1 MTVQAI
7 GSLTSPVANP
17 SFALSSQLMPNI
29 RDFTS
34 ALRQRPGV
42 DAVLV
47 LGRDGLLI
55 EGFAAP
61 GLNNE
66 DLAARVPALVAEAET
81 LGRATVQGALNTA
94 ILEHQK
100 GYAIVA
106 ALADDTLLLIL
117 LRPSAD
123 LGGLL
128 FDVRRYRGNIASLI

>member
-1 MTVQAI
+1 
-7 GSLTSPVANP
+7 
-17 SFALSSQLMPNI
+17 MPNI

-66 DLAARVPALVAEAET
+66 DLAARVPALVAEAEA
-81 LGRATVQGALNTA
+81 LGKATVQGALNTA

-106 ALADDTLLLIL
+106 SLADDTLLLIL

>member
-1 MTVQAI
+1 M
-7 GSLTSPVANP
+7 
-17 SFALSSQLMPNI
+17 
-29 RDFTS
+29 
-34 ALRQRPGV
+34 
-42 DAVLV
+42 

-81 LGRATVQGALNTA
+81 LGKATVQGTLNTA

>member
-1 MTVQAI
+1 
-7 GSLTSPVANP
+7 
-17 SFALSSQLMPNI
+17 MPNI

-66 DLAARVPALVAEAET
+66 DLAARVPALVFEAEA
-81 LGRATVQGALNTA
+81 LGKAAQQGAVATA
-94 ILEHQK
+94 IVENEK

-106 ALADDTLLLIL
+106 SLADQTLLLLL

>member
-1 MTVQAI
+1 
-7 GSLTSPVANP
+7 
-17 SFALSSQLMPNI
+17 MPNI

-81 LGRATVQGALNTA
+81 LGKATVQGALNTA

-106 ALADDTLLLIL
+106 SLADDTLLLIL

>member
-1 MTVQAI
+1 
-7 GSLTSPVANP
+7 
-17 SFALSSQLMPNI
+17 MPNI
-29 RDFTS
+29 RDFTT

-47 LGRDGLLI
+47 LGKDGLLI

-61 GLNNE
+61 GLNTE
-66 DLAARVPALVAEAET
+66 DLAARVPALVSEAES
-81 LGRATVQGALNTA
+81 LGKAAMQGGLATA
-94 ILEHQK
+94 IVEHEK

-106 ALADDTLLLIL
+106 VLADNTLLLLL

>member
-1 MTVQAI
+1 
-7 GSLTSPVANP
+7 
-17 SFALSSQLMPNI
+17 MPNI
-29 RDFTS
+29 RDFTA

-66 DLAARVPALVAEAET
+66 VLAARVPAMVTEAEA
-81 LGRATVQGALNTA
+81 LGKAAMHGAIATA
-94 ILEHQK
+94 IIENEK

-106 ALADDTLLLIL
+106 ALADETLLLL
-117 LRPSAD
+117 LLKPSAD

>member
-1 MTVQAI
+1 
-7 GSLTSPVANP
+7 
-17 SFALSSQLMPNI
+17 MPNI

-47 LGRDGLLI
+47 LGKDGLLI

-66 DLAARVPALVAEAET
+66 DLAARVPALVFEAEA
-81 LGRATVQGALNTA
+81 LGRATMHGQLNTA

-100 GYAIVA
+100 GFAIIG
-106 ALADDTLLLIL
+106 ALADDTLLLVL

-128 FDVRRYRGNIASLI
+128 FDIRRYRGNIAALI

>member
-1 MTVQAI
+1 
-7 GSLTSPVANP
+7 
-17 SFALSSQLMPNI
+17 MPNI
-29 RDFTS
+29 RDFTT

-47 LGRDGLLI
+47 LGKDGLLI

-66 DLAARVPALVAEAET
+66 DLAARVPALVSEAES
-81 LGRATVQGALNTA
+81 LGEATMQGLVNTA
-94 ILEHQK
+94 ILEHQR

-106 ALADDTLLLIL
+106 TLADDTLLLIL

>member
-47 LGRDGLLI
+47 LGRDGLMI

-66 DLAARVPALVAEAET
+66 DLAARVPALVYEAET
-81 LGRATVQGALNTA
+81 LGKATVQGALNTA

>member
-1 MTVQAI
+1 MLGPKVYAFW
-7 GSLTSPVANP
+7 SLFSLP
-17 SFALSSQLMPNI
+17 MPNI
-29 RDFTS
+29 RDFTI

-61 GLNNE
+61 GLNND
-66 DLAARVPALVAEAET
+66 DLAARVPALVSEAEA
-81 LGRATVQGALNTA
+81 LGKAAMQGGLATA
-94 ILEHQK
+94 IVENEK
-100 GYAIVA
+100 GYAIIA
-106 ALADDTLLLIL
+106 ALADDTLLLLL

>member
-1 MTVQAI
+1 
-7 GSLTSPVANP
+7 
-17 SFALSSQLMPNI
+17 MPNI
-29 RDFTS
+29 RDFTT

-47 LGRDGLLI
+47 LGKAGLLI

-66 DLAARVPALVAEAET
+66 DLAALVPALVSEAES
-81 LGRATVQGALNTA
+81 LGRATLQGALNTG

-106 ALADDTLLLIL
+106 TLADDTLLLIL

-128 FDVRRYRGNIASLI
+128 FDVRRYRGNIAALI

>member
-1 MTVQAI
+1 
-7 GSLTSPVANP
+7 
-17 SFALSSQLMPNI
+17 MPNI

-47 LGRDGLLI
+47 LGKDGLLI

-66 DLAARVPALVAEAET
+66 DLAACVPALVAEA
-81 LGRATVQGALNTA
+81 TVQGSLSTA
-94 ILEHQK
+94 ILELQK

-106 ALADDTLLLIL
+106 ALADETLLLVL
-117 LRPSAD
+117 LRPSGD

-128 FDVRRYRGNIASLI
+128 FDVRRYRGNIAALI

>member
-1 MTVQAI
+1 
-7 GSLTSPVANP
+7 
-17 SFALSSQLMPNI
+17 MPNI

-47 LGRDGLLI
+47 LGKDGLLI

-66 DLAARVPALVAEAET
+66 DLATRVPALVFEAEA
-81 LGRATVQGALNTA
+81 LGRATLHGTLNTA

-100 GYAIVA
+100 GYAIIA
-106 ALADDTLLLIL
+106 ALADDTLLLVL
-117 LRPSAD
+117 LRLSAD

-128 FDVRRYRGNIASLI
+128 FDVRRYRGNIAALI

>member
-1 MTVQAI
+1 
-7 GSLTSPVANP
+7 
-17 SFALSSQLMPNI
+17 MPNI

-47 LGRDGLLI
+47 LGKDGLLI

-66 DLAARVPALVAEAET
+66 DLAARVPALVSEAES
-81 LGRATVQGALNTA
+81 LGRAAMQGALATA
-94 ILEHQK
+94 IVEHEK

-106 ALADDTLLLIL
+106 ALADNTLLLLL

>member
-1 MTVQAI
+1 
-7 GSLTSPVANP
+7 
-17 SFALSSQLMPNI
+17 MPNI

-47 LGRDGLLI
+47 LGKDGLLI

-61 GLNNE
+61 RLNNE
-66 DLAARVPALVAEAET
+66 DLAARIPALVYEAAAFS
-81 LGRATVQGALNTA
+81 RATILGPLNTA
-94 ILEHQK
+94 ILERQK

-106 ALADDTLLLIL
+106 ALADETLLLVL

-128 FDVRRYRGNIASLI
+128 FAVRRSRGNISSLI

>member
-1 MTVQAI
+1 
-7 GSLTSPVANP
+7 
-17 SFALSSQLMPNI
+17 MPNI

-47 LGRDGLLI
+47 LGKDGLLI

-66 DLAARVPALVAEAET
+66 DLSARVPALVSEAES
-81 LGRATVQGALNTA
+81 LGKASMQGALSTA
-94 ILEHQK
+94 IVEHEK
-100 GYAIVA
+100 GYAIIA
-106 ALADDTLLLIL
+106 ALADDTLLLLL

-128 FDVRRYRGNIASLI
+128 FDVRRYRGNIAALI

>member
-1 MTVQAI
+1 
-7 GSLTSPVANP
+7 
-17 SFALSSQLMPNI
+17 MPNI

-66 DLAARVPALVAEAET
+66 DLAARVPALVEEAEA
-81 LGRATVQGALNTA
+81 LGKATVQGALNTA

-106 ALADDTLLLIL
+106 SLADDTLLLIL

>member
-1 MTVQAI
+1 
-7 GSLTSPVANP
+7 
-17 SFALSSQLMPNI
+17 MPNI

-66 DLAARVPALVAEAET
+66 DLAARVPALAFEAEA
-81 LGRATVQGALNTA
+81 LGKAALQGAVATA
-94 ILEHQK
+94 IVESAK

-106 ALADDTLLLIL
+106 ALADQTLLLLL

-128 FDVRRYRGNIASLI
+128 FDVRRYRGNSASLI

>member
-1 MTVQAI
+1 
-7 GSLTSPVANP
+7 
-17 SFALSSQLMPNI
+17 MPNI

-47 LGRDGLLI
+47 LGKDGLLI

-66 DLAARVPALVAEAET
+66 DLAARVPALVSEAEA
-81 LGRATVQGALNTA
+81 LGRATIHGQLNTA

-100 GYAIVA
+100 GFAIIA
-106 ALADDTLLLIL
+106 ALADDTLLLVL

-128 FDVRRYRGNIASLI
+128 FDIRRYRGNIAALI

>member
-1 MTVQAI
+1 
-7 GSLTSPVANP
+7 
-17 SFALSSQLMPNI
+17 MPNI

-61 GLNNE
+61 GLNND
-66 DLAARVPALVAEAET
+66 DLAARVPAVVSEAEA
-81 LGRATVQGALNTA
+81 LGKAAMQGKLSTA
-94 ILEHQK
+94 IVELEK

-106 ALADDTLLLIL
+106 SLADDTLLLLL

>member
-1 MTVQAI
+1 
-7 GSLTSPVANP
+7 
-17 SFALSSQLMPNI
+17 MPNI

-42 DAVLV
+42 DAVLI
-47 LGRDGLLI
+47 LGKDGLLI

-66 DLAARVPALVAEAET
+66 DLAARVPALVSEAEA
-81 LGRATVQGALNTA
+81 LGRAKIQGMMNTA

-106 ALADDTLLLIL
+106 SLADDTLLLVL
-117 LRPSAD
+117 LRQSAD

>member
-1 MTVQAI
+1 
-7 GSLTSPVANP
+7 
-17 SFALSSQLMPNI
+17 MPNI

-47 LGRDGLLI
+47 LGKDGLLI

-66 DLAARVPALVAEAET
+66 DLAARVPALVFEAES
-81 LGRATVQGALNTA
+81 LGKATMQGPLNTA

-106 ALADDTLLLIL
+106 ALADETLLLVL

-128 FDVRRYRGNIASLI
+128 FDVRRYRGNIAALI

>member
-1 MTVQAI
+1 
-7 GSLTSPVANP
+7 
-17 SFALSSQLMPNI
+17 MPNI

-47 LGRDGLLI
+47 LGKDGLLI

-61 GLNNE
+61 GLNTE
-66 DLAARVPALVAEAET
+66 DLAARVPALVSEAES
-81 LGRATVQGALNTA
+81 LGKSTVQGPLSTA
-94 ILEHQK
+94 ILEHQR
-100 GYAIVA
+100 GYAIVS
-106 ALADDTLLLIL
+106 ALADETLLLVL
-117 LRPSAD
+117 LRQSAD

>member
-1 MTVQAI
+1 
-7 GSLTSPVANP
+7 
-17 SFALSSQLMPNI
+17 MPNI

-42 DAVLV
+42 DAVLI
-47 LGRDGLLI
+47 LGKDGLLI

-66 DLAARVPALVAEAET
+66 DLAARFTARVSESEAL
-81 LGRATVQGALNTA
+81 GGATVQGSMNTA
-94 ILEHQK
+94 ILEYQK

-106 ALADDTLLLIL
+106 ALADDTLLLVL
-117 LRPSAD
+117 LRQSAD

>member
-1 MTVQAI
+1 
-7 GSLTSPVANP
+7 
-17 SFALSSQLMPNI
+17 MPNI

-47 LGRDGLLI
+47 LGKDGLLI

-61 GLNNE
+61 GLNTE
-66 DLAARVPALVAEAET
+66 DLAARVPALVFEAEALGKAT
-81 LGRATVQGALNTA
+81 LQGAPNTA

-106 ALADDTLLLIL
+106 ALADETLLLVL

-128 FDVRRYRGNIASLI
+128 FDVRRYRGNIAALI

>member
-1 MTVQAI
+1 
-7 GSLTSPVANP
+7 
-17 SFALSSQLMPNI
+17 MPNI
-29 RDFTS
+29 RDFTT

-47 LGRDGLLI
+47 LGKDGLLI

-66 DLAARVPALVAEAET
+66 DLSARVPALVSEAES
-81 LGRATVQGALNTA
+81 LGRAAMQGPLATA
-94 ILEHQK
+94 IIEHEK
-100 GYAIVA
+100 GYAIIA
-106 ALADDTLLLIL
+106 ALADDTLLLLL

>member
-1 MTVQAI
+1 
-7 GSLTSPVANP
+7 
-17 SFALSSQLMPNI
+17 MPNI

-47 LGRDGLLI
+47 LGKDGLLI

-66 DLAARVPALVAEAET
+66 DLAARVPALVSEAES
-81 LGRATVQGALNTA
+81 LGLATIQGPMNTA

-100 GYAIVA
+100 GYAIIA
-106 ALADDTLLLIL
+106 ALADDTLLLVL
-117 LRPSAD
+117 LRQSAQA
-123 LGGLL
+123 GGLTAENEQQR
-128 FDVRRYRGNIASLI
+128 VVSK

>member
-1 MTVQAI
+1 M
-7 GSLTSPVANP
+7 
-17 SFALSSQLMPNI
+17 
-29 RDFTS
+29 
-34 ALRQRPGV
+34 
-42 DAVLV
+42 LV
-47 LGRDGLLI
+47 LGKDGLLI

-66 DLAARVPALVAEAET
+66 DLAARVPALVSEAES
-81 LGRATVQGALNTA
+81 LGLSTMQGPLNTA

-106 ALADDTLLLIL
+106 ALADETLLLVL

-128 FDVRRYRGNIASLI
+128 FDVRRYRGNIAALI

>member
-1 MTVQAI
+1 
-7 GSLTSPVANP
+7 
-17 SFALSSQLMPNI
+17 MPNI

-34 ALRQRPGV
+34 ALRQRPGI

-81 LGRATVQGALNTA
+81 LGRSTVQGTLNTA

-100 GYAIVA
+100 GYAIVT

>member
-1 MTVQAI
+1 
-7 GSLTSPVANP
+7 
-17 SFALSSQLMPNI
+17 MPNI
-29 RDFTS
+29 KDFTS

-47 LGRDGLLI
+47 LGKDGLLI

-66 DLAARVPALVAEAET
+66 DLAARVPALVSEAES
-81 LGRATVQGALNTA
+81 LGRATLQGQLNTA
-94 ILEHQK
+94 ILEHHK

-106 ALADDTLLLIL
+106 ALADETLLLVL